1 MKTLTILAI
10 ASVAQG
16 ALLVSK
22 SSIHAHVSVPIVQDD
37 SQEDVVRVV
46 EPEVVADSSENKVL
60 PSKALAQTAAKIVD
74 TGKGVSEFTEA
85 KISTNAGLAVDAG
98 SNSEDEEVVKVA
110 TPDVVQDPGSTAK
123 VEKSNMTAK
132 IEFEDDEDVVKT
144 VDADVVAIKND
155 DKKMQLKEVQNHAVE
170 KPTSP
175 SEVRMVAPEIVAEA
189 PRVEAQIVQD
199 KPVLEDDDDIVEAP
213 VRKETTRKVKDEV
226 AKQVAPESVEE
237 FPKVEAQVVQ
247 DKPVLDDDDDV
258 VEAPLRKEETP
269 QAKNASSVA
278 KVEARV
284 VKVDHVHEDTT
295 VIDALNAVRA
305 ETSKH
310 TAAVQVAAPKVKV
323 ATRKPLNALAIKRN
337 LRGPD
342 IDENGVEYVDPSEA
356 KYNGHEEYVTVVPY
370 PGGTEAPTQKAKK
383 TRSVGSF
390 ANGQVVEADVVGP
403 AAEALQDSKRQH
415 PKPRHSAI
423 QKNFNTVVD
432 LADTVSDAEDEKTRE
447 APAPEDSSDDE
458 EESQPTAVDSQAQ
471 NKHRDCSGGSEFNE
485 NEC

>member
-37 SQEDVVRVV
+37 SQENVVGVA
-46 EPEVVADSSENKVL
+46 EPEVVTDSSENKVL

-85 KISTNAGLAVDAG
+85 KITTNEDLAVDAG

-110 TPDVVQDPGSTAK
+110 TADVVQDTGSIAK

-132 IEFEDDEDVVKT
+132 IEFEGDDDVVKT
-144 VDADVVAIKND
+144 VDADVVANKND
-155 DKKMQLKEVQNHAVE
+155 DKKMQLKEVQNHAGE
-170 KPTSP
+170 KPASP

-199 KPVLEDDDDIVEAP
+199 KPVLEDDDD
-213 VRKETTRKVKDEV
+213 
-226 AKQVAPESVEE
+226 
-237 FPKVEAQVVQ
+237 
-247 DKPVLDDDDDV
+247 V
-258 VEAPLRKEETP
+258 VEAPLRKEEIH
-269 QAKNASSVA
+269 QAKNTSSVA

-284 VKVDHVHEDTT
+284 VQVDHVLEDAT
-295 VIDALNAVRA
+295 VLDALNTVRA

-310 TAAVQVAAPKVKV
+310 TAAVQVAVPKVKV
-323 ATRKPLNALAIKRN
+323 APRKPLNALAIKRN

-342 IDENGVEYVDPSEA
+342 IDENGVEYVDPSEV
-356 KYNGHEEYVTVVPY
+356 KYNGQEEYVTVVPY
-370 PGGTEAPTQKAKK
+370 PGATEEPTQQAKE
-383 TRSVGSF
+383 TRSVGRF
-390 ANGQVVEADVVGP
+390 GNGQVVEADVVP
-403 AAEALQDSKRQH
+403 AAALPQDSKSQH
-415 PKPRHSAI
+415 PKPRHSAL
-423 QKNFNTVVD
+423 QKNINTVVD
-432 LADTVSDAEDEKTRE
+432 LADTASDAEDEKTRE
-447 APAPEDSSDDE
+447 APVPEDSSDDE
-458 EESQPTAVDSQAQ
+458 EESQPTAVGPQAQ
-471 NKHRDCSGGSEFNE
+471 KKQRDCSGGSEFNE

>member
-37 SQEDVVRVV
+37 SQENVVGVA
-46 EPEVVADSSENKVL
+46 EPEVVTDSSENKVL

-74 TGKGVSEFTEA
+74 TGKGVSEFAEA
-85 KISTNAGLAVDAG
+85 KITTNEDLAVDAG

-110 TPDVVQDPGSTAK
+110 TADVVQDTGSIAK

-132 IEFEDDEDVVKT
+132 IEFEGDDDVVKT
-144 VDADVVAIKND
+144 VDADVVANKNN
-155 DKKMQLKEVQNHAVE
+155 DKKMQLKEVQNHAGE
-170 KPTSP
+170 KPASP

-199 KPVLEDDDDIVEAP
+199 KPVLEDDDDVVEAP
-213 VRKETTRKVKDEV
+213 VRKENTPKIKDEV
-226 AKQVAPESVEE
+226 AKQVAPENVDE

-258 VEAPLRKEETP
+258 VEAPLRKEEIH
-269 QAKNASSVA
+269 QAKNTSSVA

-284 VKVDHVHEDTT
+284 VQVDHVLEDAT
-295 VIDALNAVRA
+295 VLDALNTVRA

-310 TAAVQVAAPKVKV
+310 TAAVQVAVPKVKV
-323 ATRKPLNALAIKRN
+323 APRKPLNALAIKRN

-342 IDENGVEYVDPSEA
+342 IDENGVEYVDPSEV
-356 KYNGHEEYVTVVPY
+356 KYNGQEEYVTVVPY
-370 PGGTEAPTQKAKK
+370 PGATEEPTQQAKE
-383 TRSVGSF
+383 TRSVGRF
-390 ANGQVVEADVVGP
+390 GNGQVVEADVVP
-403 AAEALQDSKRQH
+403 AAALPQDSKSQH
-415 PKPRHSAI
+415 PKPRHSAL
-423 QKNFNTVVD
+423 QKNINTVVD
-432 LADTVSDAEDEKTRE
+432 LADTASDAEDEKTRE
-447 APAPEDSSDDE
+447 APVPEDSSDDE
-458 EESQPTAVDSQAQ
+458 EESQPTAVGPQAQ
-471 NKHRDCSGGSEFNE
+471 KKQRDCSGGSEFNE